1 MCSHIPFIFIAMYY
15 HILSLHILH
24 ICIYYIYHIYMCIY
38 MIYITY
44 ISLYWSISVIS
55 SLWLF
60 KQYYCDGSCSCLL
73 ALMSK
78 TFSSVCITRNGMLC
92 LRIQV
97 SSALLSKPNSFP
109 TWYLN
114 QHSHQQSSQQSL
126 PAFKNVAVNPTSG
139 YTHQGNQIW
148 KRHVHPNVHRS
159 TVYHSQ
165 DMEAT

>member
-1 MCSHIPFIFIAMYY
+1 MCSHIPFIFIAVYY

-24 ICIYYIYHIYMCIY
+24 IYVCDTYTHIYMIHMCVCIY
-38 MIYITY
+38 MRYITFF
-44 ISLYWSISVIS
+44 SLYWSISVIS

-97 SSALLSKPNSFP
+97 SSALLSKPNFFQHGISINTPISKVPNNLCQLLKMLLWCGVCNNNSF
-109 TWYLN
+109 W
-114 QHSHQQSSQQSL
+114 
-126 PAFKNVAVNPTSG
+126 F
-139 YTHQGNQIW
+139 
-148 KRHVHPNVHRS
+148 
-159 TVYHSQ
+159 
-165 DMEAT
+165 

>member
-1 MCSHIPFIFIAMYY
+1 MSCVAIF
-15 HILSLHILH
+15 HSFSLLCIITFCHY
-24 ICIYYIYHIYMCIY
+24 IYYIYMYVIHTHIYMIHMCVCIY
-38 MIYITY
+38 MIYITFF
-44 ISLYWSISVIS
+44 SLYWSISVIS

-60 KQYYCDGSCSCLL
+60 KQYYYDGSCSCLL

-114 QHSHQQSSQQSL
+114 QHCHQQSSQQSL
-126 PAFKNVAVNPTSG
+126 PAFKNVAVVWSM
-139 YTHQGNQIW
+139 Q
-148 KRHVHPNVHRS
+148 
-159 TVYHSQ
+159 
-165 DMEAT
+165 

>member
-1 MCSHIPFIFIAMYY
+1 MCSHIPFIFIAVYY

-24 ICIYYIYHIYMCIY
+24 IYVCDTYTHIYMIHMCVCIY
-38 MIYITY
+38 MIYITFF
-44 ISLYWSISVIS
+44 SLYWSISVIS

-78 TFSSVCITRNGMLC
+78 TFSCVCITRNGMLC

-126 PAFKNVAVNPTSG
+126 PAFKNVAVVWSM
-139 YTHQGNQIW
+139 Q
-148 KRHVHPNVHRS
+148 
-159 TVYHSQ
+159 
-165 DMEAT
+165 